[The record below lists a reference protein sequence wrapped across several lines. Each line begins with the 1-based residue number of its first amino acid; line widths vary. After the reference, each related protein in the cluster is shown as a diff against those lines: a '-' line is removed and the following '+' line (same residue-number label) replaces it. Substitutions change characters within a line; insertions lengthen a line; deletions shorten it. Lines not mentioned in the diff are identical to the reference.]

1 VAGAGA
7 DDFGQGPGES
17 EVVTADSWDPSERSV
32 TSASDALLQ
41 LSRFDSLIDVRSE
54 AEFALDHLPGA
65 INCPVLTDA
74 ERVEVGTMDRQQSS
88 FEARRRG
95 AAYVSRNIAHHLET
109 QFQLKPKN
117 WQPLVYCWRGGNRSG
132 AMTHILGCVGW
143 QARQLEGGYR
153 AYRRQVVADL
163 ATRPARLSLRVVC
176 GTTGS
181 GKSRLLQ
188 QLSAQGAQVLD
199 LESLAH
205 HRGSVLGGLPWQPQP
220 SQKMFETRIWSA
232 LRSFD
237 PVRVVF
243 VESESRKIGEL
254 RIPDALLTHMRASEC
269 VRLEVPLQARIRL
282 LRGEYEHFERDRDAL
297 NAQLDCLSAL
307 HGRQKIAQWKA
318 LARDDDWDSVVE
330 QLLVEHYDP
339 AYLKSIDRNF
349 ERAASAD
356 IVRIDSDAID
366 DFKAAARALAGS
378 SAAYLP

>member
-1 VAGAGA
+1 MTASSW
-7 DDFGQGPGES
+7 ES
-17 EVVTADSWDPSERSV
+17 AERTVV
-32 TSASDALLQ
+32 SASDALAQ
-41 LSRFDSLIDVRSE
+41 LSQFDSLIDVRTE
-54 AEFALDHLPGA
+54 AEFAIDHLPCA
-65 INCPVLTDA
+65 INCPVLTNI

-95 AAYVSRNIAHHLET
+95 AAYVSRNIALHLET
-109 QFQLKPKN
+109 LFHSMPKT
-117 WQPLVYCWRGGNRSG
+117 WRPLVYCWRGGNRSG
-132 AMTHILGCVGW
+132 AMTHILRCVGW

-153 AYRRQVVADL
+153 ACRRTIVTDL
-163 ATRPARLSLRVVC
+163 ASLPRHFSLRVIC

-188 QLSAQGAQVLD
+188 ELSAQGAQVLD
-199 LESLAH
+199 LEVLAH
-205 HRGSVLGGLPWQPQP
+205 HRGSVLGGLPAQPQP

-237 PVRVVF
+237 PTRVVF

-254 RIPDALLTHMRASEC
+254 RIPDALLKLMRSSEC

-282 LRGEYEHFERDRDAL
+282 LRGEYEHFERDPNAL
-297 NAQLDCLSAL
+297 NTQLDCLSAL

-318 LARDDDWDSVVE
+318 LAHDDNWDGVVE

-356 IVRIDSDAID
+356 VVRIESDAIED
-366 DFKAAARALAGS
+366 YRAAARALADRRYELL
-378 SAAYLP
+378 ALA

>member
-1 VAGAGA
+1 MRAA
-7 DDFGQGPGES
+7 P
-17 EVVTADSWDPSERSV
+17 WDASERSV
-32 TSASDALLQ
+32 IPVPEALLHLTQ
-41 LSRFDSLIDVRSE
+41 FDSLIDVRSE

-95 AAYVSRNIAHHLET
+95 AAYVARNIAHHVES
-109 QFQLKPKN
+109 QFHSKPKT
-117 WQPLVYCWRGGNRSG
+117 WRPLVYCWRGGNRSG

-163 ATRPARLSLRVVC
+163 ATLPALHSLCVLC

-188 QLSAQGAQVLD
+188 ELRAEGAQVLD
-199 LESLAH
+199 LEALAH
-205 HRGSVLGGLPWQPQP
+205 HRGSVLGGLPAQAQP
-220 SQKMFETRIWSA
+220 SQKMFETRLWNA

-237 PVRVVF
+237 AARVVY

-254 RIPDALLTHMRASEC
+254 RIPDALLGHMRSSPC
-269 VRLEVPLQARIRL
+269 VRLDVPLQARVRL
-282 LRGEYEHFERDRDAL
+282 LRGEYEHFERNRDAL

-307 HGRQKIAQWKA
+307 HGRQKVAHWKA
-318 LARDDDWDSVVE
+318 LAGADDWDGVVT
-330 QLLVEHYDP
+330 QLLAEHYDP

-349 ERAASAD
+349 EHAASAD
-356 IVRIDSDAID
+356 VVRIESDEID
-366 DFKAAARALAGS
+366 AFKEAARTLAAR
-378 SAAYLP
+378 SAATCSARI

>member
-1 VAGAGA
+1 MTSRSAAA
-7 DDFGQGPGES
+7 
-17 EVVTADSWDPSERSV
+17 AERAV
-32 TSASDALLQ
+32 ISAAEAL
-41 LSRFDSLIDVRSE
+41 SGVSAFDSVLDVRTE
-54 AEFALDHLPGA
+54 AEFALDHMPGA

-109 QFQLKPKN
+109 QFHSMPKN

-132 AMTHILGCVGW
+132 AMTHILRCVGW

-153 AYRRQVVADL
+153 AFRGQVVTEL
-163 ATRPARLSLRVVC
+163 ATLPALLSLRVVC

-188 QLSAQGAQVLD
+188 QLDAQGAQVLD
-199 LESLAH
+199 LEALAH
-205 HRGSVLGGLPWQPQP
+205 HRGSVLGGLPSQPQP
-220 SQKMFETRIWSA
+220 SQKMFETRLWSA
-232 LRSFD
+232 LRSYD
-237 PVRVVF
+237 RARTVF

-254 RIPDALLTHMRASEC
+254 RVPDALLAKMRASDC

-282 LRGEYEHFERDRDAL
+282 LRDEYEHFEHDRNAL

-318 LARDDDWDSVVE
+318 LAREDNWDGVVE
-330 QLLVEHYDP
+330 QLLIEHYDP

-349 ERAASAD
+349 ARAASAD
-356 IVRIDSDAID
+356 TLRIDSDSID
-366 DFKAAARALAGS
+366 DFSVAARALAAS
-378 SAAYLP
+378 ARSAASLAPVNGHPSPVT